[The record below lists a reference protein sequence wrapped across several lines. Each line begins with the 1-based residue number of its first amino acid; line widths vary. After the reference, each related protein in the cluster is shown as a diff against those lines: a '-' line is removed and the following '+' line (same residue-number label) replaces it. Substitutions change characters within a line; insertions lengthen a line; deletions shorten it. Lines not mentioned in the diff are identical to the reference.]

1 MTKRLNIAFGVGI
14 ICLLSSCVPQRQFLD
29 LKSSY
34 DALKSEYADLREATK
49 EHTQVVDGLRI
60 EITER
65 ESTIGTLEQQ
75 LAELNSN
82 LKNMETGTIENE
94 EELRKQLEVS
104 IKDREALSFELE
116 NKRQELYKR
125 EQELLEKTK
134 LLEGRQ
140 AANATRSEE
149 LDALKAEIEQKEKAF
164 EEQQKI
170 VQGQSGDI
178 NQLTADLAKREVR
191 LKELESIIG
200 TQQDQVKTLQN
211 TISSALTDFSAG
223 DLSVTE
229 KDGKVYVSLQSKL
242 LFKSGSK
249 TVEPRGRDALGKV
262 ASILR
267 GNPDI
272 DIIIE
277 GHTDDV
283 GETASNWDL
292 SVLRA
297 TSVVKLLVDTHGVN
311 PNRVVASGRGE
322 HNPVA
327 SNSDSAGKQQNR
339 RIEIILSPKLDQLYN
354 VINR

>member
-1 MTKRLNIAFGVGI
+1 MNKRLNIAFGIGI

-34 DALKSEYADLREATK
+34 DALKSEYADLRDATK
-49 EHTQVVDGLRI
+49 EHTQVVDEMKI

-65 ESTIGTLEQQ
+65 ETLISTLEKQ

-82 LKNMETGTIENE
+82 LETMESGTLENE

-140 AANATRSEE
+140 AANDTRSAE
-149 LDALKAEIEQKEKAF
+149 LDALKAEIEEKERVLK
-164 EEQQKI
+164 EQQGIMK
-170 VQGQSGDI
+170 GQDGDI
-178 NQLTADLAKREVR
+178 DKLTADLAKREVR

-200 TQQDQVKTLQN
+200 SQQDQVKNLQN

-223 DLSVTE
+223 DLSVTQ

-249 TVEPRGRDALGKV
+249 TVEPRGRDAVSKV
-262 ASILR
+262 ANILKSNR
-267 GNPDI
+267 DI

-327 SNSDSAGKQQNR
+327 ANDDSAGKQQNR